1 MRLNFNCDIR
11 NEFTIV
17 RENIETHEKQE
28 YKAYNILL
36 NQIYSRLCNFQPYF
50 THIHF
55 GTGTGTFDDPARTS
69 LYTYLG
75 NRSAVTE
82 FQTVSYPTSQ
92 WRRKITLL
100 PEEYVDAEITEIGVA
115 FGTSSSNLVTHA
127 AIKDAEGNPII
138 LGPKKDNEVITIYAD
153 FYITIYSPDYGL
165 RFYGNGLRSYLL
177 GATMGSDSVGI
188 GFYGYEE
195 DGMSKSSARTIDV
208 PNRRVTTYVRFQDT
222 EYNSDIRI
230 VDWVNIGAR
239 VELPRTGVFTGK
251 LREAYALGAGDG
263 AKTVFPIPFREA
275 IAQKVYV
282 EGIENTDWDYTE
294 GTQSYANAIE
304 FDNPPADGL
313 PVTADLQCK
322 YPPKDATNV
331 FDVTFGLTY
340 GVSEPSPVVS
350 PPDFSQPPYSLVPG
364 SAIPIAGN
372 SAYGFWGEVTT
383 AQLITGADLCT
394 EIGLTQG
401 TLQHSTEPWLKF
413 TLNGKM
419 LLVTKKTFR
428 HSVSWNAINAVG
440 AVWGEKIIE
449 IGSVKYR
456 VRLLSTR
463 EWNDLMYPIHIDHPS
478 GAPNWAN
485 YTDQDLL
492 MHNDYGNGSNS
503 WTQTKGGTYR
513 IYRGYGGVTTS
524 NSYKPSDTS
533 YTRGYRPVLEVL

>member
-1 MRLNFNCDIR
+1 MRFNFNCDIR

-17 RENIETHEKQE
+17 RENTDTHEKQE

-55 GTGTGTFDDPARTS
+55 GTGTGAFDEPARPS

-75 NRSAVTE
+75 NRSAVNE
-82 FQTVSYPTSQ
+82 FKTATYPTSQ
-92 WRRKITLL
+92 WRQKITLL
-100 PEEYVDAEITEIGVA
+100 PEEYVGAKITEIGVA
-115 FGTSSSNLVTHA
+115 FGATSTNLVTHA

-153 FYITIYSPDYGL
+153 FYVTIYSPDYGL
-165 RFYGNGLRSYLL
+165 CFYGNGLRSYLL
-177 GATMGSDSVGI
+177 GATMASDSVSI
-188 GFYGYEE
+188 GFYGADE
-195 DGMSKSSARTIDV
+195 DGFAKPSTRTIDV

-230 VDWVNIGAR
+230 VDWINIGAR
-239 VELPRTGVFTGK
+239 VELPRAGVFTGK

-263 AKTVFPIPFREA
+263 AKTVFPIPFKEA
-275 IAQKVYV
+275 TAQKVYV
-282 EGIENTDWDYTE
+282 EGIESADWDYANA
-294 GTQSYANAIE
+294 GTAIE
-304 FDNPPADGL
+304 FTAPPADAI
-313 PVTADLQCK
+313 PITADLQCK

-340 GVSEPSPVVS
+340 GISELPPVVS
-350 PPDFSQPPYSLVPG
+350 VDFSQPPYSLVPG
-364 SAIPIAGN
+364 SATPIAGS

-383 AQLITGADLCT
+383 AQLINGADLCT

-419 LLVTKKTFR
+419 LLVAKKTFR
-428 HSVSWNAINAVG
+428 YNLSWDAINAVG

-449 IGSVKYR
+449 IGSVRYR

-478 GAPNWAN
+478 GAPSWAE

-492 MHNDYGNGSNS
+492 VSTTYGSGSYS
-503 WTQTKGGTYR
+503 LTQTKSGSKR
-513 IYRGYGGVTTS
+513 IGRGSNDVTS
-524 NSYKPSDTS
+524 SYDS
-533 YTRGYRPVLEVL
+533 YTPSSTNVYMGFRPVLEVIS

>member
-1 MRLNFNCDIR
+1 MRFNFNCDIR

-17 RENIETHEKQE
+17 RENIETHEKKE

-36 NQIYSRLCNFQPYF
+36 NQIYTRLCNYQPYF

-55 GTGTGTFDDPARTS
+55 GTGTGAFDDHARTS

-100 PEEYVDAEITEIGVA
+100 PEQYVGAEITEIGVA
-115 FGTSSSNLVTHA
+115 YGASASNAVTHA

-138 LGPKKDNEVITIYAD
+138 LGPKKDNEAITIYAD
-153 FYITIYSPDYGL
+153 FYVTIYSPDHGL
-165 RFYGNGLRSYLL
+165 RFYADGLRSYLL
-177 GATMGSDSVGI
+177 GASMASDSVSI
-188 GFYGYEE
+188 GFYGADE
-195 DGMSKSSARTIDV
+195 DGFAKPSTRTIDV
-208 PNRRVTTYVRFQDT
+208 PNRRVTTYVRFQGT

-230 VDWVNIGAR
+230 VDWINIGAR
-239 VELPRTGVFTGK
+239 VELPRAGVFTGK

-263 AKTVFPIPFREA
+263 VKTVFPIPFKEA
-275 IAQKVYV
+275 TAQKVYV
-282 EGIENTDWDYTE
+282 EGIESADWDYANA
-294 GTQSYANAIE
+294 GTAIE
-304 FDNPPADGL
+304 FTAPPADGL
-313 PVTADLQCK
+313 PITADLQCK

-331 FDVTFGLTY
+331 FDATFGLTY
-340 GVSEPSPVVS
+340 GISELPPVVS

-364 SAIPIAGN
+364 SAIPIAGD
-372 SAYGFWGEVTT
+372 SAYGFWGEVAT
-383 AQLITGADLCT
+383 LITGADLCT
-394 EIGLTQG
+394 QIGLTQG

-419 LLVTKKTFR
+419 LLVAKKTFR
-428 HSVSWNAINAVG
+428 HTVSWDDINAVG

-463 EWNDLMYPIHIDHPS
+463 EWNDLMYPIHVDHPS
-478 GAPNWAN
+478 GAPNWAE

-492 MHNDYGNGSNS
+492 VHSSFGNGSYS
-503 WTQTKGGTYR
+503 WTQTKSGENR
-513 IYRGYGGVTTS
+513 INRGYIGVTNSTS
-524 NSYKPSDTS
+524 NTPSAMNYYLS
-533 YTRGYRPVLEVL
+533 FRPVLETL